1 MGLLER
7 IERLHDRSQQVYKI
21 DGDFEVPGLINITMH
36 PFTLECSHVHNSH
49 GANKSKT
56 LIKFKY
62 SHFQTN
68 SK

>member
-1 MGLLER
+1 MLLER

-49 GANKSKT
+49 EANKS
-56 LIKFKY
+56 
-62 SHFQTN
+62 
-68 SK
+68 